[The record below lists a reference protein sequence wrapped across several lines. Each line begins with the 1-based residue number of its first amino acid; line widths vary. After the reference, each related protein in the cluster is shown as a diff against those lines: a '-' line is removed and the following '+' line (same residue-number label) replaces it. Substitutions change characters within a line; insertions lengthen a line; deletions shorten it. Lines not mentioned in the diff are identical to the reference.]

1 MPAELTFPNVKIQSN
16 STFTM
21 APTGDPSTFT
31 FTMDAMPGYTYF
43 NRKKKVLCVMQIIDR
58 NAASTSRQQVMSHA
72 EGEKV
77 VDDEK
82 AEFEDSVTP

>member
-1 MPAELTFPNVKIQSN
+1 
-16 STFTM
+16 
-21 APTGDPSTFT
+21 
-31 FTMDAMPGYTYF
+31 
-43 NRKKKVLCVMQIIDR
+43 MQIIDR